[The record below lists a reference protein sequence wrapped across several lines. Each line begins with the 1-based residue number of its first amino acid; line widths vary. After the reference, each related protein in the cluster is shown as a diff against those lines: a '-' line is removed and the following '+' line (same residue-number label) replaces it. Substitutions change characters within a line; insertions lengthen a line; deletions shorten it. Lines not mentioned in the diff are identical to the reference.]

1 MYPITPAVMVR
12 WLRAAGE
19 GSRLRL
25 LALCLQGPMSVSEL
39 AETLRQSEPRVSRH
53 LKILSEAGLTERHR
67 QGQWV
72 QYRVAA
78 DPQAASFVAGLLAQL
93 DRRDAL
99 LLADRA
105 TARGAQRVQG
115 GASVRESR
123 LGRALGQLITEGIPR
138 GSGNALVA
146 GVAHPELL
154 EAAAALTRSCVALAH
169 SRRAAHAARAYIER
183 RGFACRV
190 LETRAAAGV
199 ATEDLARA
207 GGTVRSHLSG
217 SPGRAGR

>member
-1 MYPITPAVMVR
+1 MYPITPSAMVR

-25 LALCLQGPMSVSEL
+25 LALCTHGPLSVCEL

-53 LKILSEAGLTERHR
+53 LKILSEAGLIERHR

-93 DRRDAL
+93 DHRDAL

-105 TARGAQRVQG
+105 TARGTQRPQG
-115 GASVRESR
+115 AALVRESR
-123 LGRALGQLITEGIPR
+123 LGRALGQLITEGAPQD
-138 GSGNALVA
+138 SASAL
-146 GVAHPELL
+146 
-154 EAAAALTRSCVALAH
+154 
-169 SRRAAHAARAYIER
+169 
-183 RGFACRV
+183 
-190 LETRAAAGV
+190 
-199 ATEDLARA
+199 
-207 GGTVRSHLSG
+207 
-217 SPGRAGR
+217 